1 MKSSLVRHLLWGEAD
16 ATEGGESDGAD
27 TVKADTAPN
36 EQAVATTKSDNF
48 IIELVPVLVF
58 P

>member
-1 MKSSLVRHLLWGEAD
+1 MRHLLWGEAD

-48 IIELVPVLVF
+48 IIELVLVLVF